1 MFLLFFSS
9 NCNNVCLLCVTQNVD
24 MDVVYEAGL
33 EMTITVCTS
42 MQLPGTSIKVPAS
55 AYVKIKKLSG
65 RVSTPSILH
74 LSKER
79 KGRV

>member
-1 MFLLFFSS
+1 
-9 NCNNVCLLCVTQNVD
+9 
-24 MDVVYEAGL
+24 MDVEYEAGL

-65 RVSTPSILH
+65 RVSTSSILTG
-74 LSKER
+74 
-79 KGRV
+79 GRNGKSVRVSILTTLFCIR